1 MRALLSPWLRR
12 TTLLAALCLPV
23 VGCVESGS
31 PEPATPLAEGQI
43 RPRPVSDAELG
54 ASVHKL
60 LKDGRQSPERI
71 ALLAGSVQ
79 RQMAHAARRFSA
91 GKSARAT
98 DAVTGALYLLRTGE
112 GRAAMI
118 DAEGQK
124 ALAGAVERHSQRGD
138 EGRADAL
145 MRMHAAALPAGSPL
159 RAEVEEHL
167 AALSAW
173 QKDTHNGGVVR
184 RAGAEQRAAVARAL
198 VDPGEEAQHAAARAV
213 AAWIARGS
221 EVYAN
226 VVQMGQRPEPG
237 EIPEIKRVLYT
248 GGATLAA
255 VFLRHGDAKGALD
268 ALDQTGVR
276 RFMKGQGVDLY
287 ARVHDAATADGAR
300 EWIMLAAYFA
310 QRDPEDDEP
319 EQQLD
324 RDLTAAAI
332 WGASVEAYRRDPTSF
347 DAAGL
352 VARSLFRMGL
362 PEAAPLVLADGLRV
376 QPTPATVSVAME
388 LVLAAVGDAADNE
401 DVDSARRTFQAAQ
414 AILDLADQTGMR
426 GSVEPTAARARFVMA
441 GIEVRAGNLAGARPL
456 LARGAADEPTVA
468 GYTTLAMVERQ
479 SGDLAAALAAVEKA
493 VRAPD
498 ARTSL
503 VEVADAHLLAYELLR
518 DAGREAQARGALDT
532 ALNAALQARQMRG
545 NAALRSRAERLLG
558 KVLTGYG
565 DARGAQ
571 RAFDR
576 AIALSAS
583 DRPSLGAAML
593 DAVGRALI
601 QRDLPAARAALKRG
615 IEGEASEEDLAY
627 GGLWVS
633 LLERELK
640 TPTDGTV
647 ERALRAGQRG
657 PWTGKLAAWAAGK
670 LSDADLNGAAQSA
683 SQRVEAAFYT
693 AMARRLAGDPTAEQ
707 KLKAVAGAPVLDLL
721 EVQLARDLTAPRVS
735 AQLPGG
741 VKIP

>member
-1 MRALLSPWLRR
+1 MRAFLSSWLRR
-12 TTLLAALCLPV
+12 TTLLAALAAPIA
-23 VGCVESGS
+23 GCVESGT
-31 PEPATPLAEGQI
+31 PEPATPLAEGQV

-60 LKDGRQSPERI
+60 LRDGRQSPERI

-79 RQMAHAARRFSA
+79 RQMAHAARRFAA

-118 DAEGQK
+118 DGEGEK
-124 ALAGAVERHSQRGD
+124 ALGGAVERLSQRGD
-138 EGRADAL
+138 EGRAEAL
-145 MRMHAAALPAGSPL
+145 LRMHAAALPAGSPR

-167 AALSAW
+167 ASLTTW
-173 QKDTHNGGVVR
+173 QKETHNGGLVR
-184 RAGAEQRAAVARAL
+184 RAGADQRAAVARAL
-198 VDPGEEAQHAAARAV
+198 VDPGDEAQRAAAKAV
-213 AAWIARGS
+213 ASWIARGG

-237 EIPEIKRVLYT
+237 EVPEIKRVLYT

-255 VFLRHGDAKGALD
+255 LFLRHGDAKGALD

-287 ARVHDAATADGAR
+287 ARVHDAAASDGAR
-300 EWIMLAAYFA
+300 EWLMLAAYFA

-324 RDLTAAAI
+324 HDLTAAAI

-362 PEAAPLVLADGLRV
+362 PEAAPLVLADGLSV
-376 QPTPATVSVAME
+376 QPTPATVSVSME
-388 LVLAAVGDAADNE
+388 LLLAAVGDAAENE

-414 AILDLADQTGMR
+414 AILDLADRPGMR

-441 GIEVRAGNLAGARPL
+441 GIEVRSGNLAGARPL
-456 LARGAADEPTVA
+456 LTRGAADEPTVA
-468 GYTTLAMVERQ
+468 GYTTLALVERQ
-479 SGDLAAALAAVEKA
+479 SGDPNAALAAVEHALK
-493 VRAPD
+493 APD

-503 VEVADAHLLAYELLR
+503 VEVADAHLLSFELLR
-518 DAGREAQARGALDT
+518 DAGREPQARAALEA
-532 ALNAALQARQMRG
+532 ALNAALQARQVRG
-545 NAALRSRAERLLG
+545 GAAVRSRAERLLG
-558 KVLTGYG
+558 RVLSGYG
-565 DARGAQ
+565 EARGAQ

-576 AIALSAS
+576 ALSLSAS
-583 DRPSLGAAML
+583 DRPALGAAML
-593 DAVGRALI
+593 DAVARALV

-615 IEGEASEEDLAY
+615 IEGEASDEDLAY
-627 GGLWVS
+627 GGLWVG
-633 LLERELK
+633 LLERDLK
-640 TPTDGTV
+640 APADGTG

-657 PWTGKLAAWAAGK
+657 GWTGKLAAWASGK
-670 LSDADLNGAAQSA
+670 LSDAELNGAAQSA
-683 SQRVEAAFYT
+683 SQRVEAAFYS
-693 AMARRLAGDPTAEQ
+693 AMARRLAGDPGAEQ
-707 KLKAVAGAPVLDLL
+707 KLKAVASAPVLDLL